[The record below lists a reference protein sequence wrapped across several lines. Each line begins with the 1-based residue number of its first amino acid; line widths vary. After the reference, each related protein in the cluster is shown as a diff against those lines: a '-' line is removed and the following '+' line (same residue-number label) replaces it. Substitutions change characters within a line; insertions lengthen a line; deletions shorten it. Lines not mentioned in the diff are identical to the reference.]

1 MNCSAP
7 ESGVSKRLSWGR
19 VMQKLVELNHVDDT
33 KPIAI
38 SHERQSGYLPVISTE
53 DPFEEALCAET
64 VDNLSEILGD
74 ASATT
79 LGWSRLLV
87 PHQLLEHIGQEL
99 LHLAAG
105 EPCGLRGALIDLCV
119 ENGKSYQSI
128 GQLAVDPST
137 VPTFHLTFLLR
148 PDLGGL
154 WPKFT
159 MKLSNSVRLSSG
171 FTVAKKKLYSS
182 SEVYIEEL

>member
-1 MNCSAP
+1 MDRSASEP
-7 ESGVSKRLSWGR
+7 AVSKRLSWGR
-19 VMQKLVELNHVDDT
+19 VVQKLMEM
-33 KPIAI
+33 
-38 SHERQSGYLPVISTE
+38 SHEEHTKQISISEKRQSGCSPVISTE
-53 DPFEEALCAET
+53 DPFEGALCAET
-64 VDNLSEILGD
+64 MDNLSDILEE
-74 ASATT
+74 ASARA
-79 LGWSRLLV
+79 LGWTKLLV
-87 PHQLLEHIGQEL
+87 PHQLLKHIGQEL
-99 LHLAAG
+99 LHLATG

-128 GQLAVDPST
+128 GQLSVDPST

-159 MKLSNSVRLSSG
+159 MKLSNTVRLSTG
-171 FTVAKKKLYSS
+171 FTVVKKKLYSS